1 MADDRTLPER
11 KRVKDALRAAG
22 LSNRQVDAL
31 LRAGWKSLVGESEAE
46 NAELRDALAALK
58 QTVSVATNDRRAQNC
73 P

>member
-1 MADDRTLPER
+1 MVDDRPVPER
-11 KRVKDALRAAG
+11 RAVKAALRAAG

-46 NAELRDALAALK
+46 NAELRDALAAL
-58 QTVSVATNDRRAQNC
+58 QATVSVATNDRRAQNC